1 MKQVLLLIQI
11 FISLAAVAQN
21 YSTALIPDSLLKD
34 ADAVQRVEETRIII
48 HSIKSATIRH
58 KIAYTVLN
66 ESGNSFA
73 SYANLYD
80 NFEKLTEAT
89 GKLFDAAGKQ
99 IKSVKKKDMDDVAYN
114 DNFSLAADGR
124 IKRHNFYYKAYPYT
138 VEYEEEQ
145 VYNGIYEFPTWQP
158 LDYYYFSV
166 QNSSYIIEMPQDYKL
181 RYKLIN
187 GSAEPVVTN
196 IGNTK
201 TLTWQA
207 TNIKAV
213 KYESYQP
220 PLSRLMPAVLIGPV
234 DFEYGG
240 YPGNLST
247 WDNYGKYYASLYKGR
262 DVLPENIKA
271 DVHRLVDALTGRN
284 EKIKALYSY
293 LQQNTHYISIQLGI
307 GGLQPFEAKYVAE
320 KKYGDCKALTN
331 YMVSI
336 LKEAGIKAYTAVI
349 FGGKN
354 FPYVYEDFPKHYFN
368 HVVTCV
374 PDVKDTVW
382 LECTSQTESAG
393 YAGTFTGN
401 RKALLVTEDG
411 GKLVNTPKYD
421 VNNNLQ
427 IRKITAR
434 IDDEGNLMADVFTH
448 FTGIQQELQHS
459 LFHDVNQEDRE
470 KYLNRTLNLPTYK
483 VEKIEYKEIKNT
495 IPAMDE
501 TLSISSPSY
510 ASVTGKRLFVMPNL
524 FNKESRLTENATRH
538 FDIVFKDSYRD
549 IDSIFIT
556 LPLGYSTESL
566 PKDVSINNKFG
577 SYKISFKVK
586 DNTIEMIR
594 VREQQEAVFPAA
606 EYPLLVAFFDAI
618 AKADRSKLVLVKN

>member
-1 MKQVLLLIQI
+1 MKSLLLTL
-11 FISLAAVAQN
+11 SLFLTITSTAQN
-21 YSTALIPDSLLKD
+21 YSFSLIPDSLLKD

-48 HSIKSATIRH
+48 HSIKSATVKH
-58 KIAYTVLN
+58 KVAYTILN
-66 ESGNSFA
+66 ENGNNFA
-73 SYANLYD
+73 GYANLYD
-80 NFEKLTEAT
+80 NFQKLTEAS
-89 GKLFDAAGKQ
+89 GKLFDATGKQ
-99 IKSVKKKDMDDVAYN
+99 IKAVKKKDMDDVAYS

-145 VYNGIYEFPTWQP
+145 LYNGIYEFPTWQP
-158 LDYYYFSV
+158 MDYYDFSV
-166 QNSSYIIEMPQDYKL
+166 QASSYIIEMPSDYKL
-181 RYKLIN
+181 RYKLVN
-187 GSAEPVVTN
+187 GAMEPVVTN
-196 IGNTK
+196 NGNTK
-201 TLTWQA
+201 ILTWQA
-207 TNIKAV
+207 TNIKPV

-220 PLSRLMPAVLIGPV
+220 PLSRLMPAVLIGPN

-271 DVHRLVDALTGRN
+271 DIHRLVDGLPGRD
-284 EKIKALYSY
+284 EKIKVLYNY

-307 GGLQPFEAKYVAE
+307 GGLQPFDAKYVAE

-336 LKEAGIKAYTAVI
+336 LKEAGIKAYSAVI

-382 LECTSQTESAG
+382 LECTSQTQSAG

-401 RKALLVTEDG
+401 RRALLVTEDG
-411 GKLVNTPKYD
+411 GKLVSTPRYGAG
-421 VNNNLQ
+421 NNLQ
-427 IRKITAR
+427 VRKITAS
-434 IDDEGNLMADVFTH
+434 IDEDGNLMADVFTH

-459 LFHDVNQEDRE
+459 LYHDVNQEDRE

-483 VEKIEYKEIKNT
+483 VEKIEYKEIKNAN
-495 IPAMDE
+495 PAMDE
-501 TLSISSPSY
+501 SLTISSPNY

-524 FNKESRLTENATRH
+524 FNKESRLAENATRH
-538 FDIVFKDSYRD
+538 FDIVFKESYRD
-549 IDSIFIT
+549 VDSIFIT
-556 LPLGYSTESL
+556 LPQGYTTESL
-566 PKDVSINNKFG
+566 PKDVSLSNKFG

-586 DNTIEMIR
+586 DNTIEVIR

-606 EYPLLVAFFDAI
+606 EYPQLVAFFDAM